1 MKKNIFVR
9 ILAALGGIVLWLL
22 ALCALLCTA
31 TAADIW
37 KKLMARKWLRVL
49 LLAALLLISLAYITD
64 ATYSPFLYT
73 QF

>member
-1 MKKNIFVR
+1 VGISALYYLKNYAV
-9 ILAALGGIVLWLL
+9 LL
-22 ALCALLCTA
+22 ALCALLCTER
-31 TAADIW
+31 AAAIW
-37 KKLMARKWLRVL
+37 QKLMARKWLRVL